1 MIKENKIQLGIE
13 NNLISQFT
21 SFVGIDRITGDTF
34 GDKLMKTME
43 NSRMRHTS
51 TSSSGYQGNKKEDE
65 SKQVEQLSQSEKHYR
80 RIRDLNIVAS
90 QRCRLRRKKK
100 FSQCRTSRVQRFSR
114 PHSSSGKTKTKIQYL
129 RS

>member
-1 MIKENKIQLGIE
+1 M
-13 NNLISQFT
+13 SQFT

-51 TSSSGYQGNKKEDE
+51 TSSSGYRGNKKEDE
-65 SKQVEQLSQSEKHYR
+65 SKEVEHLSQSERRYR
-80 RIRDLNIVAS
+80 RMRDLNIVAS

-100 FSQCRTSRVQRFSR
+100 FSQCRISRVQSFYR
-114 PHSSSGKTKTKIQYL
+114 PHSSSGKTKIKIQYL
-129 RS
+129 LS